1 MTANLNQGEK
11 IPQKLQ
17 TIKRLFVWWRILV
30 KVAPVVD
37 YPPGGSFGYRD
48 NMDGDSNDEGTV
60 TESLNGETKP
70 DPAKLAQTAIIK
82 QVSCKLGHNS

>member
-1 MTANLNQGEK
+1 VVETS
-11 IPQKLQ
+11 
-17 TIKRLFVWWRILV
+17 LV
-30 KVAPVVD
+30 TVAPVVD
-37 YPPGGSFGYRD
+37 YPPAGSFGYRD

-82 QVSCKLGHNS
+82 QVSSKPGHTVRKHLIKITHRCVPVILM